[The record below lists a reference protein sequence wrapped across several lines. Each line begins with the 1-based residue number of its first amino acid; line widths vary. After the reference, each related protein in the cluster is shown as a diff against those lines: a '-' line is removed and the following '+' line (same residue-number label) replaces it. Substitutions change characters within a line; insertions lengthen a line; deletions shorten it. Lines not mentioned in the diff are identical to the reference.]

1 MAEKVLVAM
10 SGGVDSSVAAYLLQ
24 QQGYE
29 CIGVTMRLYENETA
43 GIPRG
48 HTCCSLDDVEDA
60 RAVAYDLGMPYYVL
74 NFTEEFDEKVIR
86 KFVQVYQNGGTPNPC
101 IDCNR
106 YLKFDHLLNRAR
118 ELGCDYIATGH
129 YVQRW
134 QDENGR
140 WGLRKNDDPG
150 KDQSYVLYSLTQDQL
165 AHTLFPLGGMHKDA
179 VRAMRRDELVRE
191 TLGEH
196 IFGTDFN
203 FDIFIRLGAGA
214 FVCGEE
220 TALMHSIEGGRGEPK
235 PKPPFPAVRG
245 LFDKPTN
252 INNVET
258 LANIPQIILN
268 GADWFTSIGTPKST
282 GTKVF
287 ALGGKINNTGLVEVP
302 MGTKLRDIKTG
313 RVVDYTFNAGTK
325 FDSVRL
331 ETKKMQFLYSD
342 GTDFNF
348 MDMSSFEQLSIPA
361 ETVGSA
367 ANWLK
372 ENDEATLMYAG
383 DELISIEPPMF
394 VELEVTETEPGFKG
408 DTATG
413 ANKPATVETGA
424 QVYVPLFV
432 NEGDVIKIDTR
443 TGEYLSRV

>member
-150 KDQSYVLYSLTQDQL
+150 KDQSYVLYMLTQEQL
-165 AHTLFPLGGMHKDA
+165 AHTQFPLGALRKA
-179 VRAMRRDELVRE
+179 E
-191 TLGEH
+191 TRQLADSLG
-196 IFGTDFN
+196 FFN
-203 FDIFIRLGAGA
+203 ARKPDSQDICFVPDGDYAAFIRRHTGKADAPGDFVDESGRILGRHKGIAHYTIGQRKGMGIPSNRPLYVKVIDSKSNQVVLSGNDA
-214 FVCGEE
+214 LFSQQLTGENFNWITWE
-220 TALMHSIEGGRGEPK
+220 A
-235 PKPPFPAVRG
+235 PPRQFRCSARIRYRQTEQPCEVTVEEDG
-245 LFDKPTN
+245 SVQVLFDR
-252 INNVET
+252 
-258 LANIPQIILN
+258 PQRAI
-268 GADWFTSIGTPKST
+268 TPGQAVVLYDGDT
-282 GTKVF
+282 V
-287 ALGGKINNTGLVEVP
+287 LGG
-302 MGTKLRDIKTG
+302 GTIL
-313 RVVDYTFNAGTK
+313 
-325 FDSVRL
+325 
-331 ETKKMQFLYSD
+331 
-342 GTDFNF
+342 
-348 MDMSSFEQLSIPA
+348 
-361 ETVGSA
+361 
-367 ANWLK
+367 
-372 ENDEATLMYAG
+372 
-383 DELISIEPPMF
+383 
-394 VELEVTETEPGFKG
+394 
-408 DTATG
+408 
-413 ANKPATVETGA
+413 
-424 QVYVPLFV
+424 
-432 NEGDVIKIDTR
+432 
-443 TGEYLSRV
+443 

>member
-24 QQGYE
+24 QQGYA

-150 KDQSYVLYSLTQDQL
+150 KDQELC
-165 AHTLFPLGGMHKDA
+165 TLL
-179 VRAMRRDELVRE
+179 
-191 TLGEH
+191 
-196 IFGTDFN
+196 
-203 FDIFIRLGAGA
+203 
-214 FVCGEE
+214 
-220 TALMHSIEGGRGEPK
+220 
-235 PKPPFPAVRG
+235 
-245 LFDKPTN
+245 
-252 INNVET
+252 
-258 LANIPQIILN
+258 
-268 GADWFTSIGTPKST
+268 
-282 GTKVF
+282 
-287 ALGGKINNTGLVEVP
+287 
-302 MGTKLRDIKTG
+302 
-313 RVVDYTFNAGTK
+313 FNAG
-325 FDSVRL
+325 
-331 ETKKMQFLYSD
+331 
-342 GTDFNF
+342 
-348 MDMSSFEQLSIPA
+348 PA
-361 ETVGSA
+361 GPHAV
-367 ANWLK
+367 
-372 ENDEATLMYAG
+372 
-383 DELISIEPPMF
+383 PP
-394 VELEVTETEPGFKG
+394 GRHAQG
-408 DTATG
+408 RRARHCRGTG
-413 ANKPATVETGA
+413 ALQCPQA
-424 QVYVPLFV
+424 
-432 NEGDVIKIDTR
+432 
-443 TGEYLSRV
+443 